1 MFFISVSQSPKLC
14 LNIVFCPTKCPK
26 FTDSSFTVINYKEK
40 QQILEFTKLES
51 TFLLEKWSPA
61 MTNWCDYYLIHCSI
75 KMLINHQNN
84 WWMNDKF
91 IHMIKSLMTCY
102 FNNNKYIIQF
112 CPHHVL
118 CTNIY
123 YCSVCSFA
131 LYFFSKSLIHNTY
144 LISCEI
150 YRLKSASMSVLSVSD
165 PFINWKIF
173 RLFWLQYYNI
183 IKI

>member
-1 MFFISVSQSPKLC
+1 MFFLSQFLRAQSYVLILLLLSNQESKIHRLFIHCHKLQRKAA
-14 LNIVFCPTKCPK
+14 NPRI
-26 FTDSSFTVINYKEK
+26 YEA
-40 QQILEFTKLES
+40 ES

-150 YRLKSASMSVLSVSD
+150 YR
-165 PFINWKIF
+165 F
-173 RLFWLQYYNI
+173 
-183 IKI
+183 